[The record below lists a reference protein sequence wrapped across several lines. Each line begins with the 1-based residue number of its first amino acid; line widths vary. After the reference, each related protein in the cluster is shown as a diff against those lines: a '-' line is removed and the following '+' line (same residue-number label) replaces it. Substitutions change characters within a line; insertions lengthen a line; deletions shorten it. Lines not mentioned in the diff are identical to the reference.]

1 MKKIKLEEFT
11 QRAFEEANI
20 DKAILAFGSTECHG
34 YHLPYGCDTFV
45 AYDIAKEV
53 ANRLDNTLVVPP
65 MWYGM
70 SMHYRHKPMCITLSN
85 DTLAQ
90 VYREVMESLIY
101 WNIKKILVINGK
113 IVSELDMVYIET
125 LLHESRTLFLTVRSM
140 RTQPPPSEFITQH
153 TDSYISNMVCPPPPS
168 QPRISEKSLG
178 NLIVPAPSQK
188 GG

>member
-1 MKKIKLEEFT
+1 M
-11 QRAFEEANI
+11 
-20 DKAILAFGSTECHG
+20 
-34 YHLPYGCDTFV
+34 LPQMTSSG
-45 AYDIAKEV
+45 
-53 ANRLDNTLVVPP
+53 LVV
-65 MWYGM
+65 G
-70 SMHYRHKPMCITLSN
+70 
-85 DTLAQ
+85 D
-90 VYREVMESLIY
+90 E
-101 WNIKKILVINGK
+101 ILVINGK

>member
-1 MKKIKLEEFT
+1 MCVCRGGGEGGVCVYCVCVC
-11 QRAFEEANI
+11 
-20 DKAILAFGSTECHG
+20 ILCVSPNPA
-34 YHLPYGCDTFV
+34 HLKTPTPPSHPSSSFLPSFPQITSSG
-45 AYDIAKEV
+45 
-53 ANRLDNTLVVPP
+53 LVV
-65 MWYGM
+65 G
-70 SMHYRHKPMCITLSN
+70 
-85 DTLAQ
+85 D
-90 VYREVMESLIY
+90 E
-101 WNIKKILVINGK
+101 ILVINGK